1 MHGVCHG
8 SRLVLGLENL
18 AKVVL
23 GKDHGVLLIDSVQ
36 RGIAHIEQ
44 ISSERQV
51 RAMFLQNAKRQQAC
65 TLRLLD
71 GAAEVRGSQFF
82 PMGRELG
89 LRPQRRAGWG
99 QTYRWSTPITTL
111 SRKVSNYSRLSS
123 RAQMPTQMASYL
135 SRSAA
140 LLFLR

>member
-18 AKVVL
+18 AEVVL

-51 RAMFLQNAKRQQAC
+51 RAMFLQNAKGQQAC
-65 TLRLLD
+65 ALGLLNS
-71 GAAEVRGSQFF
+71 ATKVRGSQFF
-82 PMGRELG
+82 PMGREFA
-89 LRPQRRAGWG
+89 LRPQR
-99 QTYRWSTPITTL
+99 
-111 SRKVSNYSRLSS
+111 
-123 RAQMPTQMASYL
+123 
-135 SRSAA
+135 
-140 LLFLR
+140 LRTEKQDE